1 MTRTLLRDVGNRRT
15 GSRAR
20 SERCGGPKMAHGGR
34 TGQDDANS
42 WIDHLKSKLENRTAV
57 VGVVG
62 LGHVGL
68 PLSIEFA
75 KKFQVH
81 GFDINLKL
89 VKDLERGKSHI
100 DGVPDTSLGELVGK
114 SLFPSGDERA
124 LRMCDFIIVSVPTP
138 LTDAKEPDLRPV

>member
-1 MTRTLLRDVGNRRT
+1 MTKTLLRDVGNRRT

-20 SERCGGPKMAHGGR
+20 QKRAEAQKMAQGGR
-34 TGQDDANS
+34 TGQDDADS

-62 LGHVGL
+62 LGYVGL

-100 DGVPDTSLGELVGK
+100 DSGPDRSL
-114 SLFPSGDERA
+114 D
-124 LRMCDFIIVSVPTP
+124 
-138 LTDAKEPDLRPV
+138 